1 VRAVRWL
8 RAHPLAAALVA
19 CLAIQCAPLLVTR
32 VLPFHDAPGVIG
44 LGGVFAHLDDPRTRV
59 REFFDVDYGLY
70 PSIAYFGWAWLA
82 AQLHIPVDLAFNVFI
97 AAFCLAGPPVALL
110 VTLRAFGR
118 PPALAL
124 LALPIGYHHQIWFG
138 FLGSAASVTGLL
150 LALACA
156 RRLVDDPRPR
166 WHLGLAGALLFVA
179 LCHPF
184 SLGLTLL
191 VVAPVL
197 AWPARER
204 RLRALAL
211 RVACFAPTAVVLAAW
226 AGGFFGGGSRDEHPG
241 RVRVLRAP
249 ALADAGTFVEWLGGG
264 YRGHADE
271 LVVAVALAALAAFL
285 ALGVRGR
292 PDEGA
297 LARRDRVWLG
307 WAVAALAAGFLLLPD
322 ALYWPTY
329 WWGVRFRCVVPL
341 FLVAL
346 VCVRRTPRGLP
357 AWMVGIPALAAVLFA
372 SYVTADFQG
381 HWKKQALDGFDEAL
395 AAIPPGQSLLA
406 LPALPDPHYTRGHPY
421 LGQYYVVRT
430 GGRASPY
437 LMGHPGSYWVTMKP
451 APLAPPWGDPAQFVW
466 SLHAPGYDYFLLE
479 RGALDPL
486 ATLPRGA
493 VKLIS
498 ARGQWRLYRRERLP
512 LPGE

>member
-1 VRAVRWL
+1 MRWL
-8 RAHPLAAALVA
+8 RAHPLAAALAV
-19 CLAIQCAPLLVTR
+19 CLAVQCAPLLLTR

-82 AQLHIPVDLAFNVFI
+82 AHLHVPVDVAFNVFI
-97 AAFCLAGPPVALL
+97 AAFCLAGPPLALL
-110 VTLRAFGR
+110 LALRAFGR

-124 LALPIGYHHQIWFG
+124 LALPIGYHQQIWFG
-138 FLGSAASVTGLL
+138 FLGSAAGITGLL
-150 LALACA
+150 LALGCA

-166 WHLGLAGALLFVA
+166 WHLGLAAALLFVA

-184 SLGLTLL
+184 ALGLALL

-197 AWPARER
+197 WPPPAR

-211 RVACFAPTAVVLAAW
+211 RLACFAPTAVVLASW
-226 AGGFFGGGSRDEHPG
+226 ASGFFGGGSAG
-241 RVRVLRAP
+241 RVGLARLLRAP

-285 ALGVRGR
+285 ALGVRGAGGG
-292 PDEGA
+292 P
-297 LARRDRVWLG
+297 RRDTVWLG
-307 WAVAALAAGFLLLPD
+307 WAVAALAAGYLFLPD
-322 ALYWPTY
+322 SLYWPTT

-341 FLVAL
+341 FLVAV
-346 VCVRRTPRGLP
+346 VCVRRAPRGLP
-357 AWMVGIPALAAVLFA
+357 PWVLAVPAVAAVLFA
-372 SYVTADFQG
+372 GYVTSDFQG
-381 HWKKQALDGFDEAL
+381 RWKKQVLEGFDEAL

-406 LPALPDPHYTRGHPY
+406 LPALADPHYTRAHPY
-421 LGQYYVVRT
+421 LGQYYVART
-430 GGRASPY
+430 GGRATPY

-451 APLAPPWGDPAQFVW
+451 APLAPPWGDPSQFVW
-466 SLHAPGYDYFLLE
+466 SLHGPGYDYFLLE
-479 RGALDPL
+479 HRDLDPF
-486 ATLPRGA
+486 AALPAGA
-493 VKLIS
+493 VELVS
-498 ARGQWRLYRRERLP
+498 ARGAWRLYRRQRLP